1 MNGIKSVITSAW
13 NGAKSVVTSA
23 VNGIKSIVTSV
34 FNSLKSV
41 VSSAMNGVK
50 SAIQNGWNAAK
61 SFLTSINLSSI
72 GKNIIQGLVNGIK
85 SGVGAVGAAIQEV
98 AGNIKSKIK
107 GALGIHS
114 PSRWMRDEIGKNID
128 SGLAKGITADK
139 KSEQAA
145 AKKAKAV
152 KDQFTKDLKNVQI
165 KYNAGKID
173 TKEYINQLNKLK
185 TEYKNYADGIKKI
198 DVEINKA
205 NKKQTSNIKSEYS
218 TRLKELKNN
227 YNADLISNKQY
238 INALQKMKKD
248 YGSKVKGSES
258 ELNAKIKELKD
269 SAAADNLKRYEK
281 QISNE
286 EKYNNASLNKQ
297 IKFWEKRLNKFKK
310 NSEEY
315 LAVQD
320 KITDLTF
327 RKEAERLKKYEA
339 TYNDKVKYDDKTL
352 AWEVRYWENRL
363 DNFRKGSDE
372 YLSIQDK
379 LKELRYKSEQETLA
393 ATETYLDNIK
403 KAEEDYVTNSTKLW
417 DDYNKTLDDRTKSL
431 VSFAGLFDEITA
443 SEDTVTGEQLMGNLQ
458 SQTNALEDWMND
470 IASLAERGLDSGLL
484 KELEEMG
491 PKSAQQIKA
500 LTTLSN
506 EQLTEYTELW
516 KTKSQLARQQATKE
530 LEGLRL
536 DTEKQVSQ
544 MRDDTKTK
552 LAQYQMDWQK
562 SMKAVRKVSESEL
575 SAMPSIGANAV
586 QGLIDGMQSKKEE
599 LKSVVE
605 EIASIITDTTQSELD
620 IHSPSRVMR
629 QLGEYTNQGFI
640 VGLQRTAAK
649 VQSVMQGVYGS
660 VANSVSTMQGSSTV
674 NNSSSS
680 ISNDYSKTFQP
691 SVVIQTSES
700 PERAVKRE
708 LSRMAFKF

>member
-1 MNGIKSVITSAW
+1 
-13 NGAKSVVTSA
+13 
-23 VNGIKSIVTSV
+23 
-34 FNSLKSV
+34 
-41 VSSAMNGVK
+41 
-50 SAIQNGWNAAK
+50 
-61 SFLTSINLSSI
+61 
-72 GKNIIQGLVNGIK
+72 
-85 SGVGAVGAAIQEV
+85 
-98 AGNIKSKIK
+98 
-107 GALGIHS
+107 
-114 PSRWMRDEIGKNID
+114 
-128 SGLAKGITADK
+128 
-139 KSEQAA
+139 
-145 AKKAKAV
+145 
-152 KDQFTKDLKNVQI
+152 
-165 KYNAGKID
+165 
-173 TKEYINQLNKLK
+173 
-185 TEYKNYADGIKKI
+185 
-198 DVEINKA
+198 
-205 NKKQTSNIKSEYS
+205 
-218 TRLKELKNN
+218 
-227 YNADLISNKQY
+227 
-238 INALQKMKKD
+238 MKKD
-248 YGSKVKGSES
+248 YGSKVKGAES

-327 RKEAERLKKYEA
+327 QKEAERLKKYEA
-339 TYNDKVKYDDKTL
+339 TYNDKVKYDGKTL
-352 AWEVRYWENRL
+352 EWEVRYWENRL

-443 SEDTVTGEQLMGNLQ
+443 SDDTVTGEQLMGNLQ

-536 DTEKQVSQ
+536 DTEKQVGLLRDETDAQLTKYQKEWKTAMRAVVNVSSQ
-544 MRDDTKTK
+544 
-552 LAQYQMDWQK
+552 
-562 SMKAVRKVSESEL
+562 EL
-575 SAMPSIGANAV
+575 SKMTTIGSDAV
-586 QGLIDGMQSKKEE
+586 QGLINGMQYKKDE
-599 LKSVVE
+599 LKKTVE
-605 EIASIITDTTQSELD
+605 EIAQLIAETTQTELD

-629 QLGEYTNQGFI
+629 KLGEYTNEGFI
-640 VGLQRTAAK
+640 VGLQRSAAK
-649 VQSVMQGVYGS
+649 VQSAMQNVYGS
-660 VANSVSTMQGSSTV
+660 LASSTDAV
-674 NNSSSS
+674 RQSSTINNSSNSV
-680 ISNDYSKTFQP
+680 SNDYSKTFQP
-691 SVVIQTSES
+691 SVVIQTTDS
-700 PERAVKRE
+700 PEKAIRRE
-708 LSRMAFKF
+708 LNRLAFKF